1 MSKIKRLI
9 VIVISLTLLSTSVF
23 AGNAAIHLDKAVSP
37 KGGEII
43 TLPVTLFQQ
52 ETGYYCGPASVQMV
66 VNYLSAYVE
75 QDDLASD
82 LGCFGG
88 GGTNVDK
95 VLPCL
100 NKYLGSGYYEECR
113 TYGGDNIAG
122 LIPLSINNGNPVICN
137 VETRYLPYYNGHS
150 SRHYVV
156 VYGHKWAQGGSG
168 SGGIQEV
175 YINDPNNQSA
185 YYGSFDCTMSEM
197 QDALDGNAGYFW
209 ISRK

>member
-66 VNYLSAYVE
+66 VNYLSDYVE

-137 VETRYLPYYNGHS
+137 VETRYICGHNLTTHIYGRNFRS
-150 SRHYVV
+150 HLHKKMQKRPLLRSRLSLASRYPQGR
-156 VYGHKWAQGGSG
+156 YGGLQ
-168 SGGIQEV
+168 
-175 YINDPNNQSA
+175 
-185 YYGSFDCTMSEM
+185 
-197 QDALDGNAGYFW
+197 
-209 ISRK
+209 R